1 MKVVFDTSFSKSLK
15 KLKIKWLKK
24 RIEEVIIEAEKAD
37 SIRDISSVKKME
49 GFKNFYRIRV
59 GDYRVGVELEDDSTL
74 RFIIVA
80 DRKDIYKK
88 FP

>member
-1 MKVVFDTSFSKSLK
+1 MNVVFDTSFSKSLR

-24 RIEEVIIEAEKAD
+24 RIEQIILEAEQVD
-37 SIRDISSVKKME
+37 SIRDLSGVKKME

-59 GDYRVGVELEDDSTL
+59 GEYRVGVELEDGSTV
-74 RFIIVA
+74 RFILVA